1 MSIRDY
7 FYEIDEEFLFADGP
21 EFDAAIIGHVAVA
34 GRRDVV
40 LYDREKF
47 IKILMANMS
56 QEDAEE
62 YFEYNVQSAYVG
74 EATPAFAT
82 LLENRNE

>member
-7 FYEIDEEFLFADGP
+7 FYEIDEGFLFADG
-21 EFDAAIIGHVAVA
+21 FDDAIIGQVAIA
-34 GRRDVV
+34 GRRDVI
-40 LYDREKF
+40 LYDREKV
-47 IKILMANMS
+47 IKILMKDMS

-62 YFEYNVQSAYVG
+62 YFEYNIQGAYVG

-82 LLENRNE
+82 LLAD